1 MFIRLFQL
9 SQWEMSF
16 IHLIAPLATDNES
29 PISLLDRTDI
39 QIEVPVVP

>member
-16 IHLIAPLATDNES
+16 IHLIEPFATDDKS
-29 PISLLDRTDI
+29 SVSLLDRTDI